1 MGETGVELEG
11 LRYPV
16 GRFQPREDLTPADRR
31 ALIDEMASLP
41 ERLEAAVRGL
51 TPARLDMPYR
61 PGGWTVR
68 QVVHHVPDS
77 HLNGY
82 VRCKLAVTE
91 TDPAISVYDEAAWA
105 ELPDAR
111 EGPVEPS
118 LALLRALHER
128 WVAFYRAL
136 EPAELRR
143 AFVHPEHGR
152 VSLEWNLQLYAWHG
166 RHHLAHITSLREREG
181 W

>member
-1 MGETGVELEG
+1 MGESEMELER

-16 GRFQPREDLTPADRR
+16 GRFQPRDALIPADRR
-31 ALIDEMASLP
+31 APIDELAALP
-41 ERLEAAVRGL
+41 DRLDAAVRDL
-51 TPARLDMPYR
+51 TPTQLDTPYR

-68 QVVHHVPDS
+68 QVVNHVPDS
-77 HLNGY
+77 HVNGY

-111 EGPVEPS
+111 EGPIEPS

-128 WVAFYRAL
+128 WVAFCRAL
-136 EPAELRR
+136 EPAELQR
-143 AFVHPEHGR
+143 AFVHPELGR
-152 VSLEWNLQLYAWHG
+152 VSLEWTLQLYAWHG
-166 RHHLAHITSLREREG
+166 RHHLAHVTSLREREG